1 MKKITILEPGAW
13 GTALGILLSKKG
25 DETKVSSSPTE
36 RTKAREGGKENKV
49 LFDFANARV
58 NEVSFW
64 YENSEFSTKL
74 SKFREN
80 ERLPG
85 IKIPKKIFILSD
97 LRKVI
102 EKADLIIIASPSF
115 NFRKTLTKLKKCI
128 GDSYVNYPSLMGIAK
143 GIEKETLKLPSQIVE
158 EIFGKIPYAHLSGP
172 GFAKEIIRG
181 KPAKEV
187 IASRDEKFLKQLE
200 ELFKIK
206 PLEIST
212 TTDLIGVQLAGAL
225 KNALSIGI
233 SLAEAS
239 LEDSEIEKIKRGLI
253 YLGLREMIK
262 IGKVMGAQKETFSGP
277 AGLGDLILTSTSPLS
292 RNFQFGQ
299 NLLLDA
305 ERMRKEIKERKITVE
320 GFDNVFAFY
329 KLGKIHKLDLPMIKE
344 IYKVIYKKTS
354 PQKTVENLKKLV

>member
-1 MKKITILEPGAW
+1 MCVARTRSRVRVPPGPPFMKKVAILEPGAW
-13 GTALGILLSKKG
+13 GSALGILLS
-25 DETKVSSSPTE
+25 
-36 RTKAREGGKENKV
+36 
-49 LFDFANARV
+49 RV
-58 NEVSFW
+58 NGVSFW

-102 EKADLIIIASPSF
+102 EKTDLIIIASPSF
-115 NFRKTLTKLKKCI
+115 NFRKTLLSLKSF
-128 GDSYVNYPSLMGIAK
+128 GNLPPLLGIAK
-143 GIEKETLKLPSQIVE
+143 GIEKETLKVPSQIVE

-233 SLAEAS
+233 SLAEAG
-239 LEDSEIEKIKRGLI
+239 LQGSEIEKIKRGLI

-292 RNFQFGQ
+292 RNFQFGKAI
-299 NLLLDA
+299 LLDA
-305 ERMRKEIKERKITVE
+305 ETMRKDIRERKITVE
-320 GFDNVFAFY
+320 GFENVFAFHE
-329 KLGKIHKLDLPMIKE
+329 LGRMYKLDLPMIKE

>member
-1 MKKITILEPGAW
+1 MKKVAILEPGAW
-13 GTALGILLSKKG
+13 GTALGILLSK
-25 DETKVSSSPTE
+25 
-36 RTKAREGGKENKV
+36 R
-49 LFDFANARV
+49 

-64 YENSEFSTKL
+64 YENSELSTKL

-80 ERLPG
+80 ERLSG
-85 IKIPKKIFILSD
+85 IKIPGKIFILSD
-97 LRKVI
+97 LRKII
-102 EKADLIIIASPSF
+102 EKANLIIVASPSF
-115 NFRKTLTKLKKCI
+115 NFRKTLLSLKSFGNLPPI
-128 GDSYVNYPSLMGIAK
+128 LGIAK
-143 GIEKETLKLPSQIVE
+143 GIEKETLKVPSQIVE

-181 KPAKEV
+181 KSAKEV

-212 TTDLIGVQLAGAL
+212 TTDLVGVQLAGAL

-233 SLAEAS
+233 SLAEAGFK
-239 LEDSEIEKIKRGLI
+239 DSEIEKIKRGLI
-253 YLGLREMIK
+253 YLGLKEMIK
-262 IGKVMGAQKETFSGP
+262 IGKVMGASRKTFLGP

-305 ERMRKEIKERKITVE
+305 ARMRKEIKERKITVE
-320 GFDNVFAFY
+320 GFDSAQALYN
-329 KLGKIHKLDLPMIKE
+329 LGKIHKLDLPMIKE
-344 IYKVIYKKTS
+344 IYKLIYKKTS
-354 PQKTVENLKKLV
+354 PKIIVKNLAGLIK